1 MTSMVVFGT
10 RCFLISKH
18 SGILIITHRLVVNP
32 TDVVFRTIPVSALSL
47 EVTIRGEKSFPGF
60 KLNAGN
66 LFFQIP
72 HVLIRV
78 KMYIWY
84 LQDILVTTTF

>member
-1 MTSMVVFGT
+1 M
-10 RCFLISKH
+10 
-18 SGILIITHRLVVNP
+18 
-32 TDVVFRTIPVSALSL
+32 SL
-47 EVTIRGEKSFPGF
+47 EVTVRGEKPFPGF

-66 LFFQIP
+66 FFFQIP

-84 LQDILVTTTF
+84 LQDTLVRRTFEVFVRAVTMTANPVGFSSAVDIVRIDSG